1 MSKTINV
8 RVAKGKLLKALNEAL
23 NRKVEEANNHA
34 KAEKAQK
41 QAIAD
46 IKKSVAALVKSGKLT
61 PKEVSFAYPYRYNQE
76 EVNEVT
82 VTFSHKIS
90 LPTLES
96 NFSERI
102 NKEAQEELANAIRV
116 LELSDEE
123 YVRTSSYGAVAK
135 YL

>member
-1 MSKTINV
+1 MSKTVNV
-8 RVAKGKLLKALNEAL
+8 RVAKGKLLKALKEAL
-23 NRKVEEANNHA
+23 DRKVEEANNHA

-61 PKEVSFAYPYRYNQE
+61 PKEVSFPYNYRYQNE
-76 EVNEVT
+76 EINEVT

-90 LPTLES
+90 FPKLES
-96 NFSERI
+96 DFSEHR
-102 NKEAQEELANAIRV
+102 NREAQEELSNAIRV

>member
-1 MSKTINV
+1 MSKTVNV
-8 RVAKGKLLKALNEAL
+8 RVSKSKLLKALKEAL
-23 NRKVEEANNHA
+23 DRKVEEANNHA

-61 PKEVSFAYPYRYNQE
+61 PKEVSFPYNYRYNQE
-76 EVNEVT
+76 EINEVT

-90 LPTLES
+90 FPKLES
-96 NFSERI
+96 DFSEHR
-102 NKEAQEELANAIRV
+102 NKEAQEELSNAIRV

>member
-23 NRKVEEANNHA
+23 DRKVEEANNHA

-90 LPTLES
+90 LPKLEDYS
-96 NFSERI
+96 ARLNQ
-102 NKEAQEELANAIRV
+102 EAQEELANAIRV

>member
-1 MSKTINV
+1 MSKTVNV
-8 RVAKGKLLKALNEAL
+8 RVAKGKLLKALKEAL
-23 NRKVEEANNHA
+23 DRKVEEANNHA
-34 KAEKAQK
+34 KAQKAQK

-61 PKEVSFAYPYRYNQE
+61 PKEVSFAYPYRWQQE

-90 LPTLES
+90 LPKLED
-96 NFSERI
+96 FSEHQ
-102 NKEAQEELANAIRV
+102 NKEAQEELSNAIRV